1 MISVE
6 IVSEEKN
13 WSKKIKNKDLFFRS
27 ICKSFPKKYSALNK
41 NTGQDLFN
49 KDTVALKN
57 ISQVIKEMDESG
69 EQGSERYNKAV
80 ALRDALLRKLDLQGY
95 LTGSQPTLKILS
107 SNVPS
112 VG

>member
-1 MISVE
+1 
-6 IVSEEKN
+6 
-13 WSKKIKNKDLFFRS
+13 
-27 ICKSFPKKYSALNK
+27 
-41 NTGQDLFN
+41 
-49 KDTVALKN
+49 
-57 ISQVIKEMDESG
+57 MDESG